1 MNGTKEKAQRHVGY
15 PKAVKAPQIP
25 YKKSNDSNPVFA
37 GTLLVIGAWLYVSL
51 HAGRAWS

>member
-1 MNGTKEKAQRHVGY
+1 MNGTKEKAQRYVGY